1 MSGIS
6 SRIGTI
12 AFAKQSAKG
21 SPAASPAIRLMLNGA
36 PSLAP
41 VKERGRFAMT
51 DSGRDQG
58 PGFTS
63 GMRVE
68 GDIPVYLHPEAMAS
82 LLYYALGANADSG
95 STPNYTHTLTPAA
108 DLPFVTI
115 WRQVGGV
122 IFERFDDCKVNAL
135 RIEGQAGQPYTSTLS
150 VLGISSTKLVSD
162 PVLAA
167 LTSQPYIYP
176 ESGALLKIDTVDYR
190 ISAWQLAIDNG
201 ISGFQA
207 DAYTFADIDPGGRTV
222 SASFQTRFTGLTDAP
237 ANYAGFYYDAG
248 TTLSP
253 VVGTHALD
261 FKMERNANTS
271 VQLQVPQVT
280 YAAVPVQ
287 PDPGGAPIGL
297 EIACEV
303 EKPSGSPILTAVVK
317 DQTASVS

>member
-12 AFAKQSAKG
+12 AFAKQTAKG
-21 SPAASPAIRLMLNGA
+21 TAAASPAFRLMLNGA

-68 GDIPVYLHPEAMAS
+68 GDIPVYLHPDAMAS

-95 STPNYTHTLTPAA
+95 AGPNYTHTLTPAN
-108 DLPFVTI
+108 DMPWLTV
-115 WRQVGGV
+115 WRMVGNV
-122 IFERFDDCKVNAL
+122 IFEKFTDVKVNAL
-135 RIEGQAGQPYTSTLS
+135 RIEGQAGQPYTCTLS
-150 VLGISSTKLVSD
+150 VIGITSTKLASD

-167 LTSQPYIYP
+167 VTSQPYIYP
-176 ESGALLKIDTVDYR
+176 ESNTRLKVDTVDYR
-190 ISAWQLAIDNG
+190 ISAWSVGIDNG
-201 ISGFQA
+201 ASGFQA
-207 DAYTFADIDPGGRTV
+207 DDYFYADIDPGGRTI
-222 SASFQTRFTGLTDAP
+222 SASFQTRFTGLSDLP
-237 ANYAGFYYDAG
+237 ANYAAFYYDVG
-248 TTLSP
+248 TALSP
-253 VVGTHALD
+253 ITGTHALD
-261 FKMERNANTS
+261 FTMQRDANTS
-271 VQLQVPQVT
+271 VQLQAPQVT

-303 EKPSGSPILTAVVK
+303 EKPAASAILTAIVK
-317 DQTASVS
+317 DQAATVL